1 MTADAPRAHGF
12 FAKLLN
18 LVIVFVIHVVV
29 APVVAAFAFIGLL
42 LTWLSYA
49 PSAHPPEIITVG
61 LLLAFM
67 ISFSVALAPAAAMGA
82 GFALWQT
89 FVGRVRW
96 PIAASAGLMSGFGVA
111 AMFDAYE
118 RASGEKSLL
127 PIFLLTGLAATLTSC
142 AVSRSF
148 VTTDRPS
155 QF

>member
-1 MTADAPRAHGF
+1 VTSEAPRAYGF
-12 FAKLLN
+12 FAKLIN
-18 LVIVFVIHVVV
+18 LVVVFLIHIVV
-29 APVVAAFAFIGLL
+29 APVVAAFAFMTLL
-42 LTWLSYA
+42 LMWISYA
-49 PSAHPPEIITVG
+49 PTAQPPEIVTVG

-67 ISFSVALAPAAAMGA
+67 ISFAVALAPAAAMGA

-96 PIAASAGLMSGFGVA
+96 PVAASAGLMSGFGAA

-118 RASGEKSLL
+118 RAPGEKSLL

-142 AVSRSF
+142 ALSRSF
-148 VTTDRPS
+148 VTAHRPS

>member
-1 MTADAPRAHGF
+1 MTSDAPRAHGF

-18 LVIVFVIHVVV
+18 FVIVFVIHVVV
-29 APVVAAFAFIGLL
+29 APIVAAFAFMTLL
-42 LTWLSYA
+42 LIWISYA
-49 PSAHPPEIITVG
+49 PTAQPPQIITVG

-67 ISFSVALAPAAAMGA
+67 ISFAVALAPAAAMGA

-96 PIAASAGLMSGFGVA
+96 PMAASAGLMSGFGVA

-118 RASGEKSLL
+118 RAPGEKSFL

-142 AVSRSF
+142 ALSRSF
-148 VTTDRPS
+148 VTAERQS